1 MTRTTLWVLAATAL
15 TACSGGD
22 VNDQRADAGVP
33 RGAGS
38 ADAGVRD
45 AGLPNCQIT
54 DSVSDLCLL
63 EGLGAQAQC
72 RPGAFAQGHR
82 WIREAGA
89 TPVLYVSA
97 TGQGDGATVDTP
109 TRSPAEVLG
118 DGVTGAIVVLS
129 KGEHDLELPAVDDL
143 TIIGACPGETTLALA
158 NRGPLSRGAGQRLR
172 LWGLTVTNDGDGEA
186 GVAINAAAGAS
197 VTVHQSV
204 FSQVHQVLSAS
215 GPSSIELRNNTVGAA
230 SADAINASGAVSGII
245 VEDNHFLGP
254 ISGEGVFLGP
264 ISGEGV
270 FRVVQNTFEA
280 LGGSA
285 VLVSEAATSIIVED
299 NHFLGPISGEGVFLG
314 PISGE
319 GVFRVSSNRFEQIGT
334 DGLVVMESAQSGE
347 ITGNTFSGPIGG
359 DAMNLVGNLE
369 TSTIS
374 LRNNS
379 STGAGGAGLII
390 AEGTATY
397 AITGNT
403 IADSGGPGLCLIDL
417 ESPGSVRAENNTI
430 TDAVGIG
437 VEVLR
442 NSAEV
447 ELLANTITG
456 TSVAEV
462 GPIDRDAAMAY
473 GVALFDSKA
482 TTIRNNRIQ
491 ENESAGILADMTDWG
506 IYFRRPDLS
515 GDSNVVVR
523 ENTFGSNG
531 GGRNLVLQ
539 NINPEAQLDADT
551 DPDQPAA
558 AELLPAV
565 RSSRAFRCGNGRLD
579 GTEECDS
586 GVAGGTDDCSANCR
600 LRRGT
605 MLAGGNNFLCTVSFI
620 GRVTCRGD
628 NEYGA
633 VDPGQRYTPE
643 AFVRRND
650 LPSGVL
656 QVAAGAKAGCV
667 RTAGGQVSCWGG
679 GQLGRNQR
687 ARNGQP
693 AGLVQRF
700 EGDELVSLT
709 DVRDLAMGGDMACA
723 VRNDGSIACW
733 GEGSLGDGYPVE
745 QEHTTAQRIV
755 QGDQVTPSGE
765 TSPIEDAR
773 QVAVGADYACYLT
786 ATGTVKC
793 WGQGERSQLGQP
805 INGTLNHAIPV
816 APELV
821 ADIELVR
828 AGKAHA
834 CALKS
839 VQGGMDQAI
848 CWGAN
853 DKRQANPTSPSR
865 VTDPV
870 VIEGLAGVKEL
881 ALGEDHTCALL
892 NSGRIKCWGGNR
904 EGQVG
909 IGEAGM
915 TPVNTPTWVQAGD
928 QQPLTGQSA
937 LFGFGQNNCSLG
949 RNGTLNCW
957 GAMFETSLPTVVT
970 RLVR

>member
-482 TTIRNNRIQ
+482 TTIRNNRGQ

>member
-1 MTRTTLWVLAATAL
+1 
-15 TACSGGD
+15 
-22 VNDQRADAGVP
+22 
-33 RGAGS
+33 
-38 ADAGVRD
+38 
-45 AGLPNCQIT
+45 
-54 DSVSDLCLL
+54 
-63 EGLGAQAQC
+63 
-72 RPGAFAQGHR
+72 
-82 WIREAGA
+82 
-89 TPVLYVSA
+89 
-97 TGQGDGATVDTP
+97 
-109 TRSPAEVLG
+109 
-118 DGVTGAIVVLS
+118 
-129 KGEHDLELPAVDDL
+129 
-143 TIIGACPGETTLALA
+143 
-158 NRGPLSRGAGQRLR
+158 
-172 LWGLTVTNDGDGEA
+172 
-186 GVAINAAAGAS
+186 
-197 VTVHQSV
+197 
-204 FSQVHQVLSAS
+204 
-215 GPSSIELRNNTVGAA
+215 
-230 SADAINASGAVSGII
+230 
-245 VEDNHFLGP
+245 
-254 ISGEGVFLGP
+254 
-264 ISGEGV
+264 
-270 FRVVQNTFEA
+270 
-280 LGGSA
+280 
-285 VLVSEAATSIIVED
+285 
-299 NHFLGPISGEGVFLG
+299 
-314 PISGE
+314 
-319 GVFRVSSNRFEQIGT
+319 
-334 DGLVVMESAQSGE
+334 
-347 ITGNTFSGPIGG
+347 
-359 DAMNLVGNLE
+359 
-369 TSTIS
+369 
-374 LRNNS
+374 
-379 STGAGGAGLII
+379 
-390 AEGTATY
+390 
-397 AITGNT
+397 
-403 IADSGGPGLCLIDL
+403 
-417 ESPGSVRAENNTI
+417 
-430 TDAVGIG
+430 
-437 VEVLR
+437 
-442 NSAEV
+442 
-447 ELLANTITG
+447 
-456 TSVAEV
+456 
-462 GPIDRDAAMAY
+462 
-473 GVALFDSKA
+473 
-482 TTIRNNRIQ
+482 
-491 ENESAGILADMTDWG
+491 MTDWG
-506 IYFRRPDLS
+506 IYFRADLS

-816 APELV
+816 ASELV

-839 VQGGMDQAI
+839 VQGGMNQAI

-865 VTDPV
+865 VTEPV
-870 VIEGLAGVKEL
+870 VIEGLIGVKEL
-881 ALGEDHTCALL
+881 ALGDDHTCALL

-909 IGEAGM
+909 IGEVGM
-915 TPVNTPTWVQAGD
+915 SPVNTPTLGAQRPATVDGSVGALWVRQTTAHWAETA
-928 QQPLTGQSA
+928 PSIV
-937 LFGFGQNNCSLG
+937 
-949 RNGTLNCW
+949 
-957 GAMFETSLPTVVT
+957 GAMFETSLLTVDHFGSMIQPCAAASAPSALSHPMIPPQGGAADVRRRST
-970 RLVR
+970 RLRHGPGDRDLKAER

>member
-1 MTRTTLWVLAATAL
+1 TEAT
-15 TACSGGD
+15 
-22 VNDQRADAGVP
+22 
-33 RGAGS
+33 
-38 ADAGVRD
+38 
-45 AGLPNCQIT
+45 
-54 DSVSDLCLL
+54 
-63 EGLGAQAQC
+63 
-72 RPGAFAQGHR
+72 
-82 WIREAGA
+82 
-89 TPVLYVSA
+89 
-97 TGQGDGATVDTP
+97 
-109 TRSPAEVLG
+109 
-118 DGVTGAIVVLS
+118 
-129 KGEHDLELPAVDDL
+129 
-143 TIIGACPGETTLALA
+143 
-158 NRGPLSRGAGQRLR
+158 
-172 LWGLTVTNDGDGEA
+172 
-186 GVAINAAAGAS
+186 
-197 VTVHQSV
+197 
-204 FSQVHQVLSAS
+204 
-215 GPSSIELRNNTVGAA
+215 SSIIVG
-230 SADAINASGAVSGII
+230 
-245 VEDNHFLGP
+245 DNHFLGP

-270 FRVVQNTFEA
+270 FRIENNIFATIN
-280 LGGSA
+280 GSA
-285 VLVSEAATSIIVED
+285 VSATEATSSIIVGD

-397 AITGNT
+397 AITANT

-482 TTIRNNRIQ
+482 TIIRNNRIQ

-723 VRNDGSIACW
+723 VHNDGSIACW

-755 QGDQVTPSGE
+755 HGDQLIPSGE
-765 TSPIEDAR
+765 TSAIEDAR

-821 ADIELVR
+821 ADIEFVR

-839 VQGGMDQAI
+839 VQGGMNQAI

-865 VTDPV
+865 VTEPV
-870 VIEGLAGVKEL
+870 VIEGLIGVKEL
-881 ALGEDHTCALL
+881 ALGNDHTCALL
-892 NSGRIKCWGGNR
+892 NSGRIKCWGGNG

-909 IGEAGM
+909 IGDAGM
-915 TPVNTPTWVQAGD
+915 TPVNTPTLVQAGE
-928 QQPLTGQSA
+928 QQPFTGQSA

-949 RNGTLNCW
+949 RNGTLSCW
-957 GAMFETSLPTVVT
+957 GAMFEASLPNVVT